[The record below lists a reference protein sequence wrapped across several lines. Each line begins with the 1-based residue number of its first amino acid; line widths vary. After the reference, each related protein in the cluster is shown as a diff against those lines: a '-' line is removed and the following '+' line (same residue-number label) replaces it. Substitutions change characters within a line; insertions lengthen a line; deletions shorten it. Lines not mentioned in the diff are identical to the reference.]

1 MKVEMNHDKVKV
13 IRRTQECRDTFTL
26 ELDSD
31 VQAGPGHFFMLYLPD
46 LPKKHPE
53 TGKKQ
58 GQERPFTVA
67 GIKPLRFTMRK
78 AGPFTDMASTLGRK
92 DHIQVTGPLGNSY
105 LDLIDNKTPNH
116 YLIAGGCGAAG
127 HGFLA
132 EELFDL
138 GIEPSFLVGA
148 KSKED
153 LLVPGGINSCVFKA
167 IYRATEDGTD
177 PSCIM
182 GNAVDL
188 IDKAG
193 PEEDAIAYVCGPRPM
208 LVAAADKLLKYGIDP
223 ENILLALEPIMK
235 CGRGVCGS
243 CEIDGYHACTD
254 GPIFRYSALAEAE
267 DFKEYTRAKSGKLL
281 PI

>member
-1 MKVEMNHDKVKV
+1 MKVEMNHYEVEV

-31 VQAGPGHFFMLYLPD
+31 VQAKPGQFFMLYLPD

-67 GIKPLRFTMRK
+67 GIKPLRFTIRK
-78 AGPFTDMASTLGRK
+78 AGPFTDMASTLHPK

-105 LDLIDNKTPNH
+105 LDLIDHEKPNH
-116 YLIAGGCGAAG
+116 YVIAGGCGAAG
-127 HGFLA
+127 YGFLA
-132 EELFDL
+132 EELCDL
-138 GIEPSFLVGA
+138 GIKPFFLIGA

-153 LLVPGGINSCVFKA
+153 LLEPEGISNCSQRA
-167 IYRATEDGTD
+167 ILRATEDGTV
-177 PSCIM
+177 PSGIK
-182 GNAVDL
+182 GNVLNL
-188 IDKAG
+188 IDNAG

-208 LVAAADKLLKYGIDP
+208 LVAAADKLRNYGINPD
-223 ENILLALEPIMK
+223 NILLALEPTMK

-243 CEIDGYHACTD
+243 CEVDGYHVCTD
-254 GPIFRYSALAEAE
+254 GPIFRYSALADAN
-267 DFKEYTRAKSGKLL
+267 DFKEYTRAKSGKLIEL
-281 PI
+281 